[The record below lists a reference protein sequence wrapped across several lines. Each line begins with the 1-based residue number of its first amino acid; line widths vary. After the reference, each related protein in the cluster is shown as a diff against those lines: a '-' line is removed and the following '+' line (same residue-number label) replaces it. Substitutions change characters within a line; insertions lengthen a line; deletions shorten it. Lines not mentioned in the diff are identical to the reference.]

1 MDLTAEWLE
10 ADGLGGFASGTVGT
24 LRTRRYHGLLLPALT
39 PPTGRVMLVPGI
51 DAWVEGA
58 WGRTPLTSQRYV
70 PGVVH
75 PDITPALA
83 GFERAPW
90 PTWTFTLPN
99 GGQVTAEV
107 FVAPGSARTWLRWS
121 ARAIGPATLRVRPL
135 LAARDYHSLQREN
148 GAARLQTSARGAR
161 LEWPLYDGGAAA
173 ACVSN
178 GTWRDDPAWFPA
190 VPVRRGGSARTRRR
204 RRPGQPRRTLVRPES
219 VAGRGRIWHA
229 RRCRRHSR

>member
-1 MDLTAEWLE
+1 M
-10 ADGLGGFASGTVGT
+10 
-24 LRTRRYHGLLLPALT
+24 
-39 PPTGRVMLVPGI
+39 
-51 DAWVEGA
+51 EGA

-83 GFERAPW
+83 GFGRAPW
-90 PTWTFTLPN
+90 PTWTFTLPD

-148 GAARLQTSARGAR
+148 GAARLQTCARGAR

-178 GTWRDDPAWFPA
+178 ETWRDDPAWFRQFLYA
-190 VPVRRGGSARTRRR
+190 EEEARGCDR
-204 RRPGQPRRTLVRPES
+204 RRP
-219 VAGRGRIWHA
+219 RGIR
-229 RRCRRHSR
+229 RRHALRHRRG